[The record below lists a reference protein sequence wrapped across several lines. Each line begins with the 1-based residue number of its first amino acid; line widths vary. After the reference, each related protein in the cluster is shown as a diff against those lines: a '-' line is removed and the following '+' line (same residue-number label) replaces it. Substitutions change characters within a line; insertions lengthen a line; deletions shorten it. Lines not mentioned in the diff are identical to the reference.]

1 MSEWKEYRLEEL
13 LDITSSKR
21 IMRDEY
27 TSNGIPFY
35 RSKEIIELNS
45 GNKISTELFIS
56 TKRFNDIK
64 EKFGVPQEGD
74 ILLTSVGTLGV
85 PYLVNETDHFYFK
98 DGNLTWFKN
107 FSHKINSKFLF
118 YWFLSDIGKQSINYI
133 SIGSTQKALTIA
145 SLKKLTITLPPIEYQ
160 EKICSILSDIDTKI
174 TLNTQTNQTLEQI
187 AQAIFKHWFIDFAPV
202 HAKANAL
209 ASGASPE
216 QAELATMASLSG
228 KTLAEITA
236 LQHTAPEAYHQL
248 QQTAQAFPSEFV
260 ESEMGLV
267 PKGWEYKFLNEVCK
281 IAYGKKLP
289 TKQLLDQ
296 GYPVFGGN
304 GIIGY
309 FDRYLYEQ
317 PQTLI
322 SCRGAAS
329 GKIMYSA
336 PKSFITNNS
345 LIIESNELLDYFY
358 IYEYLKNKDITPYI
372 SGSAQPQ
379 ITISSIEKI
388 KILLPQEFILER
400 YSSLVSNLYN
410 KIYLNNKNN
419 ELLAKT
425 RDQLLPK
432 LLNGEVEL

>member
-1 MSEWKEYRLEEL
+1 MYRKIE
-13 LDITSSKR
+13 DISKNFDKFRKPLSSR
-21 IMRDEY
+21 E
-27 TSNGIPFY
+27 
-35 RSKEIIELNS
+35 RSKIQGEYPYYGAAKIIDYVDGFTHTGLSLLIAEDGSVETEEGFPVLQLAN
-45 GNKISTELFIS
+45 GKYWVNNHTHVLKGENDYETKYLYYALKQVKISPFI
-56 TKRFNDIK
+56 TGAVQK
-64 EKFGVPQEGD
+64 
-74 ILLTSVGTLGV
+74 
-85 PYLVNETDHFYFK
+85 
-98 DGNLTWFKN
+98 
-107 FSHKINSKFLF
+107 KIS
-118 YWFLSDIGKQSINYI
+118 
-133 SIGSTQKALTIA
+133 QKALNSIEVRFLENA
-145 SLKKLTITLPPIEYQ
+145 SDRKKVVDTLDAFDQ
-160 EKICSILSDIDTKI
+160 KI

-216 QAELATMASLSG
+216 QAELATMACLSG

-236 LQHTAPEAYHQL
+236 LQHTTPEAYHQL

-267 PKGWEYKFLNEVCK
+267 PKGWGYKFLNEVCK
-281 IAYGKKLP
+281 IAYGKNLP

>member
-1 MSEWKEYRLEEL
+1 MYRKIE
-13 LDITSSKR
+13 DISKNFDKFRKPLSSR
-21 IMRDEY
+21 E
-27 TSNGIPFY
+27 
-35 RSKEIIELNS
+35 RSKIQGEYPYYGAAKIIDYVDGFTHTGLSLLIAEDGSVETEEGFPVLQLAN
-45 GNKISTELFIS
+45 GKYWVNNHTHVLKGENDYETKYLYYALKQVKISPFI
-56 TKRFNDIK
+56 TGAVQK
-64 EKFGVPQEGD
+64 
-74 ILLTSVGTLGV
+74 
-85 PYLVNETDHFYFK
+85 
-98 DGNLTWFKN
+98 
-107 FSHKINSKFLF
+107 KIS
-118 YWFLSDIGKQSINYI
+118 
-133 SIGSTQKALTIA
+133 QKALNSIEVRFLENA
-145 SLKKLTITLPPIEYQ
+145 SDRKKVVDTLDAFDQ
-160 EKICSILSDIDTKI
+160 KI

-216 QAELATMASLSG
+216 QAELATMACLSG

-236 LQHTAPEAYHQL
+236 LQHTTPEAYHQL

-267 PKGWEYKFLNEVCK
+267 PKGWGYKFLNEVCK
-281 IAYGKKLP
+281 IAYGKNLP

-410 KIYLNNKNN
+410 KIYLN
-419 ELLAKT
+419 
-425 RDQLLPK
+425 
-432 LLNGEVEL
+432 